1 MKLGLDIILF
11 FTMIIWEPVKQM
23 SQIDSPEN
31 RF

>member
-1 MKLGLDIILF
+1 MKLDFDIILF
-11 FTMIIWEPVKQM
+11 FMMIIWEPVKPM